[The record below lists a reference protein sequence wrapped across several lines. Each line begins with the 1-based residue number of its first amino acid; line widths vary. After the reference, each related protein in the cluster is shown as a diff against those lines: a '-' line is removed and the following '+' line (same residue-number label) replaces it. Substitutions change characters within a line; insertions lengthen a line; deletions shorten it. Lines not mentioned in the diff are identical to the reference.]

1 IEVEDDGCGIDVDMI
16 REVAVEKGLIDA
28 QEAQNLSEREALFL
42 IFKSGFSTSPII
54 TNVSGRG
61 VGLDVVRQNV
71 EKLNGMINII
81 SVKDKGTK
89 FSISLPLTLT
99 TSRALLA
106 NVGQETFAIPTS
118 SIERILRIQHQE
130 ISSIAGK
137 DAIKIGDEPI
147 SIVRLDQILEL
158 PAEQKQLLAH
168 DKITVIVLGSAE
180 KRIAFVVDGVVGEM
194 EIVVKSLGKQLVRV
208 RNVSGATILGT
219 GKVVMILN
227 TADLIRSAQ
236 KIENC
241 GLSLVEAQK
250 EKQTTRQILVVD
262 DSITT
267 RTLEKNILES
277 VGFSVKLAKD
287 GIEALEKLQK
297 HKFDLIVSDVDM
309 SEMNGLELTS
319 KVKSN
324 NRFADIPVV
333 LVTALESDVD
343 RERGIEVGADA
354 YLVKSSF
361 DQNNLIETV
370 SQLI

>member
-1 IEVEDDGCGIDVDMI
+1 
-16 REVAVEKGLIDA
+16 
-28 QEAQNLSEREALFL
+28 
-42 IFKSGFSTSPII
+42 
-54 TNVSGRG
+54 
-61 VGLDVVRQNV
+61 
-71 EKLNGMINII
+71 
-81 SVKDKGTK
+81 
-89 FSISLPLTLT
+89 
-99 TSRALLA
+99 
-106 NVGQETFAIPTS
+106 
-118 SIERILRIQHQE
+118 
-130 ISSIAGK
+130 
-137 DAIKIGDEPI
+137 
-147 SIVRLDQILEL
+147 
-158 PAEQKQLLAH
+158 
-168 DKITVIVLGSAE
+168 
-180 KRIAFVVDGVVGEM
+180 
-194 EIVVKSLGKQLVRV
+194 
-208 RNVSGATILGT
+208 
-219 GKVVMILN
+219 MILN

-297 HKFDLIVSDVDM
+297 QKFDLIVSDVDM